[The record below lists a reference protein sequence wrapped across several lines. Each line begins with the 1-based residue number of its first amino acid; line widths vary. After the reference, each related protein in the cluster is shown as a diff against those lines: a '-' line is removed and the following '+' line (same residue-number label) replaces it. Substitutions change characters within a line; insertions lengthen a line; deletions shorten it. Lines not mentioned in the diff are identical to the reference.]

1 MAVRS
6 PRPLRPPGRSG
17 ARHLHRPQG
26 KPTGRGGKLT
36 GWLDGLDLPEAI
48 RPATPPD
55 TATRFAVAAW
65 NLMGG
70 KLDWSALE
78 VVAELLGITD
88 LETLVLQLVAIRDR
102 PRQE

>member
-1 MAVRS
+1 
-6 PRPLRPPGRSG
+6 
-17 ARHLHRPQG
+17 
-26 KPTGRGGKLT
+26 
-36 GWLDGLDLPEAI
+36 
-48 RPATPPD
+48 
-55 TATRFAVAAW
+55 
-65 NLMGG
+65 MGG